1 MGLGY
6 DVDNFLA
13 PDCALLNLF
22 KNPSPRV
29 KNMAQYSI
37 DEIMVTLPHRYPF
50 LLVDRILE
58 TDGDTRIVGLKN
70 VSANEPYFQGHF
82 PGNPVMPGVLQLE
95 AMAQVAGILLNKRNQ
110 REGQIAYFSSI
121 DNARFRK
128 VVKPG
133 DVLIMEVILL
143 KVRLNLAKV
152 QATARVDG
160 EIVSEG
166 ELMFH
171 IERT

>member
-1 MGLGY
+1 
-6 DVDNFLA
+6 
-13 PDCALLNLF
+13 
-22 KNPSPRV
+22 
-29 KNMAQYSI
+29 MAQYSI
-37 DEIMVTLPHRYPF
+37 DDILVTLPHRYPF

-95 AMAQVAGILLNKRNQ
+95 AMAQVAGILLNKRAQ

-133 DVLIMEVILL
+133 DQLIMEIILL
-143 KVRLNLAKV
+143 KQRLNLAKV

-160 EIVSEG
+160 DIVSEG

-171 IERT
+171 IERN

>member
-1 MGLGY
+1 
-6 DVDNFLA
+6 
-13 PDCALLNLF
+13 
-22 KNPSPRV
+22 
-29 KNMAQYSI
+29 MAQYSI
-37 DEIMVTLPHRYPF
+37 DDILVTLPHRYPF
-50 LLVDRILE
+50 QLVDRVLE
-58 TDGDTRIVGLKN
+58 TDGDTRRVGLKN

-95 AMAQVAGILLNKRNQ
+95 AMAQVAGILLNKRAQ

-133 DVLIMEVILL
+133 DQLIMEIILL
-143 KVRLNLAKV
+143 KQRLNLAKV

-160 EIVSEG
+160 DIVSEG

-171 IERT
+171 IERN

>member
-1 MGLGY
+1 
-6 DVDNFLA
+6 
-13 PDCALLNLF
+13 
-22 KNPSPRV
+22 
-29 KNMAQYSI
+29 MAQYSI
-37 DEIMVTLPHRYPF
+37 DDVMVTLPHRYPF
-50 LLVDRILE
+50 QLVDRVLE

-133 DVLIMEVILL
+133 DQLIMEIVLI
-143 KVRLNLAKV
+143 KQRLNLAKV

-171 IERT
+171 IERN

>member
-1 MGLGY
+1 MVLTTLLLFGPGLIS
-6 DVDNFLA
+6 NPFL
-13 PDCALLNLF
+13 
-22 KNPSPRV
+22 RETI
-29 KNMAQYSI
+29 MAQYSI
-37 DEIMVTLPHRYPF
+37 DDILVTLPHRYPF

-133 DVLIMEVILL
+133 DALRMEIILL

-152 QATARVDG
+152 QATATVDG

-171 IERT
+171 IERS